1 MTGRGGAVVA
11 AALGLAVACA
21 PDGAAHPAVTLEL
34 ANWASHLEA
43 AIERQVLDSFAAA
56 HPGVRVTQQS
66 AGTGQAEYRER
77 ILTSMAAGAPPDV
90 FLLDNIDVPA
100 FADRGVLLDLRP
112 FLGRLGVDLADYD
125 STVLAIFRRGDAV
138 YALPKGYTPMVVAY
152 NRDLFD
158 RAGLPYPAADWTWDE
173 FLAAAK
179 ALTRDTDGDG
189 AIDQWG
195 TAFDRRV
202 FMWNSW
208 ILAGGGDL
216 LCPGGDRAS
225 GCLDAPATVDA
236 IRWYTGWVTRDSV
249 VPRFGTLR
257 KSLGDNLRLFSSG
270 RVAMITAGH
279 FWVPNLLPYVADGRL
294 RVGFVGIPHRAGAS
308 PATVIYAA
316 GVAVPAAAPHR
327 RRSVELAAFLADSVA
342 LAIRAGARLEL
353 PSRDAVARDLAGND
367 TLGWEAV
374 FRRAAAHGRI
384 PWGARIQEWREIEA
398 VLPDLMDRITLRG
411 EDPAV
416 VARDVAR
423 QIDRI
428 LARRA
433 GGGP

>member
-1 MTGRGGAVVA
+1 MSGRGGV
-11 AALGLAVACA
+11 AVATALWLVTACV
-21 PDGAAHPAVTLEL
+21 PEGAARDTVTLEL
-34 ANWASHLEA
+34 ANWASHFEA
-43 AIERQVLDSFAAA
+43 AIERDVLDSFTAVY
-56 HPGVRVTQQS
+56 PGIRVTQQS
-66 AGTGQAEYRER
+66 AGTGQSEYRER
-77 ILTSMAAGAPPDV
+77 ILTSMVAGAPPDV

-112 FLGRLGVDLADYD
+112 FLGRLGVDLAGYD

-138 YALPKGYTPMVVAY
+138 YALPKGYTPMVVVY

-158 RAGLPYPAADWTWDE
+158 RAGLAYPGPDWTWDE

-195 TAFDRRV
+195 TTFDRRV

-208 ILAGGGDL
+208 ILAGGGDV

-257 KSLGDNLRLFSSG
+257 KSMGDNLRLFASG

-294 RVGFVGIPHRAGAS
+294 RVGFAEIPHRAGVA

-316 GVAVPAAAPHR
+316 GVAVPVAAPHR
-327 RRSVELAAFLADSVA
+327 RHSIELAAFLADSVA
-342 LAIRAGARLEL
+342 LAIRAAARLEL
-353 PSRDAVARDLAGND
+353 PSRDAVARDLARRD

-374 FRRAAAHGRI
+374 FRGAAAHGRI
-384 PWGARIQEWREIEA
+384 PWGARIPQWREIEA

-416 VARDVAR
+416 AARDIAR

-428 LARRA
+428 LERRA

>member
-1 MTGRGGAVVA
+1 VTVRRRIAA
-11 AALGLAVACA
+11 AALGLAAAACA
-21 PDGAAHPAVTLEL
+21 RETAASDTVTLEL
-34 ANWASHLEA
+34 ANWASHLEG
-43 AIERQVLDSFAAA
+43 AIEREVLDSFAAA
-56 HPGVRVTQQS
+56 HPGARVVQQN

-77 ILTSMAAGAPPDV
+77 ILTSIAAGAPPDV

-100 FADRGVLLDLRP
+100 FAERGVLLDLRP
-112 FLGRLGVDLADYD
+112 FLGRVGVDLAAYD

-138 YALPKGYTPMVVAY
+138 YALPKGSSPMVVLY
-152 NRDLFD
+152 NKDLFD

-179 ALTRDTDGDG
+179 VLTRDTDGDG
-189 AIDQWG
+189 TIDQWG

-202 FMWNSW
+202 FVWNSW
-208 ILAGGGDL
+208 ILAGGGDV
-216 LCPGGDRAS
+216 LCPRGDRAS
-225 GCLDAPATVDA
+225 GCLDSPATVEA

-257 KSLGDNLRLFSSG
+257 RSLGDNLRLFSSG

-279 FWVPNLLPYVADGRL
+279 FWVPNILPYVADGRL
-294 RVGFVGIPHRAGAS
+294 RAGFAEIPHRAGVA

-316 GVAVPAAAPHR
+316 GLAVPVVAPHR
-327 RRSVELAAFLADSVA
+327 RLSVQLAAFLADSLA
-342 LAIRAGARLEL
+342 LAIRAGARLEV
-353 PSRDAVARDLAGND
+353 PSLDLVARDLAARD

-374 FRRAAAHGRI
+374 FRRAAARGRV
-384 PWGARIQEWREIEA
+384 PWGARIREWREIEA

-411 EDPAV
+411 EDPTV
-416 VARDVAR
+416 VASDVAR

-433 GGGP
+433 GGGR